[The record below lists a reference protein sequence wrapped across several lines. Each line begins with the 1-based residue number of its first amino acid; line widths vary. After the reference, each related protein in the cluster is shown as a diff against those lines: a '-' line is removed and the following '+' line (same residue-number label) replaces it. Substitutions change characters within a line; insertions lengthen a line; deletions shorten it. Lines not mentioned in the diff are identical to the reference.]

1 MRAGKWFTLFVS
13 NEDVNYIIKTIKSLE
28 DSNVLIDGITE
39 IVKHE
44 I

>member
-1 MRAGKWFTLFVS
+1 MNDIDK
-13 NEDVNYIIKTIKSLE
+13 IIKTLE

-44 I
+44 RKNEKMDFLLLC

>member
-1 MRAGKWFTLFVS
+1 MNDIDK
-13 NEDVNYIIKTIKSLE
+13 IIKTLE

-44 I
+44 RKNKKMDFLLLC